1 MEERVGYRQQI
12 IQEYRRLLEPLLRYL
27 PWLESNSG
35 KAVSRNY
42 QGQGLSSRSMSF
54 PVYDATLMNFVREA
68 AASELMDRNYCYVYT
83 RNRIRNHEDER
94 KVIAAAE
101 LKDWEI
107 LRGILSK
114 YVLEGM
120 TKATLWGEA
129 VRENI
134 FVLTLKQMR
143 NIVEYCDRTKR

>member
-1 MEERVGYRQQI
+1 MEEKMEYRQQVV
-12 IQEYRRLLEPLLRYL
+12 QEYRRLLNPLLQYL
-27 PWLESNSG
+27 PWLESHSG
-35 KAVSRNY
+35 KSVSRNY
-42 QGQGLSSRSMSF
+42 QGQGLSKRSISF

-83 RNRIRNHEDER
+83 RNQIRTHEDEKR
-94 KVIAAAE
+94 VIAAAE
-101 LKDWEI
+101 LRDWEI

-129 VRENI
+129 VQENL
-134 FVLTLKQMR
+134 FVLILRKMR
-143 NIVEYCDRTKR
+143 DIVEYWDRTKR

>member
-1 MEERVGYRQQI
+1 MV
-12 IQEYRRLLEPLLRYL
+12 QEYRRLLNPLLQYL
-27 PWLESNSG
+27 PWLESHSG
-35 KAVSRNY
+35 KSVSRNY
-42 QGQGLSSRSMSF
+42 QGQGLSKRSISF

-83 RNRIRNHEDER
+83 RNQIRTHEDEKR
-94 KVIAAAE
+94 VIAAAE
-101 LKDWEI
+101 LRDWEI

-129 VRENI
+129 VQENL
-134 FVLTLKQMR
+134 FVLILRKMR
-143 NIVEYCDRTKR
+143 DIVEYWDRTKR